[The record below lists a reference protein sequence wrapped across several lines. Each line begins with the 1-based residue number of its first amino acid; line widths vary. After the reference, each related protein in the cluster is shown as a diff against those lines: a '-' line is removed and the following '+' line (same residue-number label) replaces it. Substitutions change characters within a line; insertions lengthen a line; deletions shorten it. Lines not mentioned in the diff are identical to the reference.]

1 MPIPINLKQIL
12 QSDTQQEKLDKVN
25 YNFDQLVANGG
36 GPMGATGSI
45 GETGFQ
51 GATGD
56 DGPQGIDG
64 PQGFQGPADASNNS
78 KWKDGAIWYNNA
90 LSIKTIVP
98 EHIIDS
104 NSASQSNF
112 PPTSVLLGYANNDDE
127 YGNVESIQQY
137 LDSVLLINKNSNYH
151 DSNIRLVSE
160 RETDNYLDIS
170 LTNYTGVS
178 SIGEQSVLEFKFASN
193 VTAGEYRWNADT
205 YIINDVNDNEMMSMD
220 AANGVKFTGSFLSTG
235 SAIFTG
241 SIFKINNGTGTS
253 ATDPDVDKIAV
264 ALDNTGT
271 IGFKSP
277 SEIGASVP
285 IGTIVSF
292 HYDTYIDASNFTQNQ
307 TINLNS
313 DPSTIDIVVGRGI
326 AGTQYEGWYLCNGQ
340 TWKNSSIQY
349 TVPNLNS
356 FSFNFATNVNQITSI
371 PGAETPNLLGGGQFT
386 FSQAANNISY
396 SIDVNSTE
404 AWVGDSATSYVARE
418 YAVVKTPQLIYLGKD
433 DLYYNVSPPPPITFN
448 GAYSRL
454 IDTGTQADMNMPNS
468 PGENGPDVWRE
479 INLTNGNTKLK
490 PIQASGLEIKGN
502 VTGIWSS
509 SETSMTID
517 YGQANI
523 FDLRITARGKDT
535 SWASSQ
541 SGFGLPNNNSEEESQ
556 SYAWFT
562 DWSERWNGAT
572 QSTTTWDY
580 KGTYEPG
587 DYYNEGDIFYYG
599 NQFYTIAPGLSM
611 GGVDT
616 TGIANP
622 NENLVQTDSSWEKGG
637 SMVYSSG
644 TPKPG
649 YFYRLPSAVDDEE
662 YNWHFNVTSGSS
674 SGTIPQ
680 YPPPANNRFSLTPG
694 FGRGAFNPWAIDD
707 NAGAIIQ
714 EAGFPNF
721 EPAWPALY
729 EYPAMLGSKELY
741 DQQGRWSWPAEIFL
755 DIDDSQGNTLAMIQ
769 VPIIS
774 RWNKGL
780 INQEYPGLI
789 SASDWDSY
797 IPQYSMPY
805 TSYTEGTD
813 HWQTGSGVGPDVSAQ
828 YGPIEMYYAGGWDTE
843 LADNVSK
850 PWDYWYTGQKDTEFR
865 RYQRAEFK
873 VLISPDISNQIYN
886 YVSDNP
892 GSTIKFRAAWWN
904 DKVQNGSDAP
914 GQLLDPDGVGAPQG
928 VSADYADAAWNRQP
942 AGMGYDGTVSTST
955 LPIGA
960 TLEIYGDILA
970 GADTFYLDDYYFG
983 PGSGT
988 AQVQYQISDP
998 SVTPFVSSGTGTSYL
1013 SNGARYTATVNAPD
1027 ATTGIGTIDLSSV
1040 SGCFSTGQGVPA
1052 NDLVIQHS
1060 ANDNT
1065 QITYTGSVTLAPCSN
1080 GPCVSYIVS
1089 SGPTNTTYS
1098 YTGCKNNLTQTGF
1111 LAANAPAEPVCAQLG
1126 TISITSG
1133 PGVISFDA
1141 NNTGNCV

>member
-160 RETDNYLDIS
+160 RETDNYLDIA

-178 SIGEQSVLEFKFASN
+178 SIGDQSILEFKFASN
-193 VTAGEYRWNADT
+193 VTAGEYRWNADR

-220 AANGVKFTGSFLSTG
+220 AADGVKFTGSFLSTND
-235 SAIFTG
+235 AIFTG
-241 SIFKINNGTGTS
+241 SIFKISNGTGTS

-264 ALDNTGT
+264 ALDNAGT

-292 HYDTYIDASNFTQNQ
+292 HYDTYIDTNNFTQNQ

-356 FSFNFATNVNQITSI
+356 FSFNFATNVSQIASI
-371 PGAETPNLLGGGQFT
+371 PGAETPNLLGGGQFS

-404 AWVGDSATSYVARE
+404 AWVAPSATSYVATE

-433 DLYYNVSPPPPITFN
+433 DLYYNVSPPPPVTFDA
-448 GAYSRL
+448 AYWRL
-454 IDTGTQADMNMPNS
+454 IDTGTQADMNMPDS

-479 INLTNGNTKLK
+479 INLTNGNTQLK

-502 VTGIWSS
+502 VTDPGIWSHS
-509 SETSMTID
+509 GTSMTIN

-535 SWASSQ
+535 SWTSQ
-541 SGFGLPNNNSEEESQ
+541 PGMGLPNQNSEEEAQ

-587 DYYNEGDIFYYG
+587 DYYNEGDIFFYG
-599 NQFYTIAPGLSM
+599 SSFYTVSPGLSM

-616 TGIANP
+616 TGITNP
-622 NENLVQTDSSWEKGG
+622 IDHLVQTDSSWEKGG
-637 SMVYSSG
+637 NSVYG
-644 TPKPG
+644 NGAPKTG
-649 YFYRLPSAVDDEE
+649 YFYRLPKVEDNEE
-662 YNWHFNVTSGSS
+662 SSWYYNPNSQ
-674 SGTIPQ
+674 TIPSD
-680 YPPPANNRFSLTPG
+680 PPPVNNRFSLTPG
-694 FGRGAFNPWAIDD
+694 FGRGAYNAWAIDD
-707 NAGAIIQ
+707 NTGAIIQ
-714 EAGFPNF
+714 ESASVGLTF

-729 EYPAMLGSKELY
+729 EYPTMLGAKELY

-805 TSYTEGTD
+805 TGYTEGTD
-813 HWQTGSGVGPDVSAQ
+813 HWQTGSGVGPTMSGQ
-828 YGPIEMYYAGGWDTE
+828 YGTIEMYYAGGWDTE
-843 LADNVSK
+843 LANNVSK

-873 VLISPDISNQIYN
+873 VLISPDISNQIYS
-886 YVSDNP
+886 YASDNP

-904 DKVQNGSDAP
+904 DKEQNGSDAV

-942 AGMGYDGTVSTST
+942 AGMGYDGDVNMSS
-955 LPIGA
+955 LPVGA
-960 TLEIYGDILA
+960 TLEIYGDISA
-970 GADTFYLDDYYFG
+970 GASTFNLDDFTWG
-983 PGSGT
+983 AGT
-988 AQVQYQISDP
+988 GTDQVQYQISDP
-998 SVTPFVSSGTGTSYL
+998 NITPYVVSGTGYNSY
-1013 SNGARYTATVNAPD
+1013 GARYSVTVNAPNP
-1027 ATTGIGTIDLSSV
+1027 TTGVGTIDISST
-1040 SGCFSTGQGVPA
+1040 SACQGTGLGVPA
-1052 NDLVIQHS
+1052 YDLVIRHS
-1060 ANDNT
+1060 ASDST

-1080 GPCVSYIVS
+1080 LPCTSYIVS

-1098 YTGCKNNLTQTGF
+1098 YTGCKNNLTLTGT
-1111 LAANAPAEPVCAQLG
+1111 LAANAAPESVCAKQG
-1126 TISITSG
+1126 TITITSG
-1133 PGVISFDA
+1133 PGVISLDA
-1141 NNTGNCV
+1141 NGICL